1 MTQRRIAVIVII
13 ALLVLAVVPELALAG
28 PGGSIAKA
36 VVNSFWGKVAL
47 AALTLFFLPIILWV
61 VLKEWRAER
70 RAVKVLERLASVD
83 MALHP
88 MRVRD
93 RIREAFLRVH
103 TAWSKDQIV
112 EASAIMTDWYWQNQ
126 ELAHLRRWEKEG
138 LVNHCSVKSVGR
150 IRPLHV
156 EAAVSGGRIESA
168 TIVAFISANMQD
180 YLAEIGTGK
189 VVEGDKA
196 FKDVD
201 TVWTFQLINGALKVA
216 QIEESYLSLAYAGQ
230 PNVVIGLAEDA
241 APRRA

>member
-1 MTQRRIAVIVII
+1 MTVFFDTS
-13 ALLVLAVVPELALAG
+13 AVVA
-28 PGGSIAKA
+28 
-36 VVNSFWGKVAL
+36 
-47 AALTLFFLPIILWV
+47 
-61 VLKEWRAER
+61 
-70 RAVKVLERLASVD
+70 
-83 MALHP
+83 
-88 MRVRD
+88 
-93 RIREAFLRVH
+93 
-103 TAWSKDQIV
+103 
-112 EASAIMTDWYWQNQ
+112 
-126 ELAHLRRWEKEG
+126 
-138 LVNHCSVKSVGR
+138 
-150 IRPLHV
+150 LHV

-216 QIEESYLSLAYAGQ
+216 QIEESYLSLTYAGQ